1 MPEKFDF
8 IICGGGTA
16 GPVVAARL
24 AEDPSIRVLLLEAG
38 KDSKDMD
45 NMHMPGAWVTLHQG
59 DTDWNLRTPAQ
70 PGLQGREIHLPRG
83 KFLGGSSGCNGTIC
97 VRGVEQD
104 YDDWNFPQWSGK
116 EMFRAMRKAETFHP
130 KDWFPHDDEA
140 HGWDGPLHIE
150 PGKTIPLTDKVL
162 ESYKSF
168 GLPYIPDMFSS
179 GVAANGCGHA
189 VRTQHKGTRSTAAD
203 FITKDQEKPN
213 ITIRLHATVD
223 KVVVENGEAKYVE
236 YVGDD
241 GHRHTIKAK
250 KEIILSAGTYGSP
263 AILLRSG
270 IGPKSHLEEM
280 GVPVVKDLPGVGENL
295 QDHQLIF
302 VYYELNEPDLT
313 DDARVSHDL
322 NAFKNGYKEWTDTKD
337 GWLASF
343 PFGGFAFARL
353 NDRLE
358 ADSEEWRSFPRQ
370 PGRDPMDLTETQP
383 NLEFFHTICYGGPS
397 EYTDFPKA
405 GEWAFAMCCFLC
417 GLKGRGEVRLRSRN
431 PRDNP
436 YVNPRYLED
445 RRDLLMMAEGVK
457 FMNEITMGGA
467 GTKDIVKG
475 GWPAGAEHHLNKTN
489 EDWQSHVQKYA
500 STSYHPGGTCKLGQE
515 NDPMAVLDGYA
526 QVYGVR
532 NLRVADCSLM
542 PTLNSGHTQMPAYGI
557 GELVAEFVQKKHGV
571 KSRSKQDV

>member
-1 MPEKFDF
+1 MLEEFDF

-24 AEDPSIRVLLLEAG
+24 AEDPSIKVLLLEAG

-45 NMHMPGAWVTLHQG
+45 NMHMPAAWTTLHKG

-70 PGLQGREIHLPRG
+70 SGLQGREIHLPRG

-116 EMFRAMRKAETFHP
+116 EMFRAMKKAF
-130 KDWFPHDDEA
+130 
-140 HGWDGPLHIE
+140 I
-150 PGKTIPLTDKVL
+150 

-189 VRTQHKGTRSTAAD
+189 VRTQYKGTRSTAAD

-223 KVVVENGEAKYVE
+223 KVAVEDGEAKYVE

-241 GHRHTIKAK
+241 GQRHSAKAK
-250 KEIILSAGTYGSP
+250 KEIVLSAGTYGTP

-270 IGPKSHLEEM
+270 IGPKSHLTEM

-322 NAFKNGYKEWTDTKD
+322 NAFENGYKEWTDTKD

-358 ADSEEWRSFPRQ
+358 AESEEWRNFPRQ
-370 PGRDPMDLTETQP
+370 PGRDPMDLTENQP
-383 NLEFFHTICYGGPS
+383 NLEFFHTICYGGPP

-417 GLKGRGEVRLRSRN
+417 GLKGRGEVRLQSRD

-445 RRDLLMMAEGVK
+445 R
-457 FMNEITMGGA
+457 
-467 GTKDIVKG
+467 
-475 GWPAGAEHHLNKTN
+475 
-489 EDWQSHVQKYA
+489 
-500 STSYHPGGTCKLGQE
+500 
-515 NDPMAVLDGYA
+515 
-526 QVYGVR
+526 
-532 NLRVADCSLM
+532 
-542 PTLNSGHTQMPAYGI
+542 
-557 GELVAEFVQKKHGV
+557 
-571 KSRSKQDV
+571 